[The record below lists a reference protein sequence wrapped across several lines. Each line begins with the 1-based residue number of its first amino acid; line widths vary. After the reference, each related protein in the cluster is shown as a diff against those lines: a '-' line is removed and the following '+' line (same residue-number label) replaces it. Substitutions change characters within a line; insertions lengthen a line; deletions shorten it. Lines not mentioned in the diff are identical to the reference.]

1 MTPDVL
7 EPDLE
12 LLRQE
17 YVLIQAWK
25 KTASYI
31 RYHNWYSDTL
41 ELDWTTINLPYF
53 LREITEYLESPDQW
67 ESHALRMVPA
77 PKSQRWHVSPQS
89 HKWEPKPGQG
99 TDVTPLRPLAYV
111 NLRDQVVATALMLCL
126 ANRVETKQGDP
137 TCSVRKSE
145 CRKRVISYG
154 NRLFCDT
161 VGGELYHRWGSTK
174 LYRSYF
180 QDYQGFVARPSLVM
194 DRITRESGKR
204 MFVVKSDL
212 SQFYDRVR
220 PCHLMSSL
228 QCIAQDS
235 REQEFFNFANR
246 VLDWRW
252 HRHDS
257 RDVES
262 YSKLNKIEGFNRI
275 SLPQGLVSAGFFA
288 NVVLLEFD
296 ERVRSSIGTEIE
308 TGVILEDAC
317 RYVDD
322 IQIVVTTDHDAET
335 CKAEIIS
342 WLQSILDA
350 KAYRLQLSGESKTT
364 ITESGDSEQPIVR
377 QSQRMRRIQSGV
389 SGGFDAVAGAEILD
403 AVQGMIRLQDVLR
416 HESIGGGW
424 EFSPVP
430 DVRGET
436 VWRFAAG
443 RFRTTYRSIRPL
455 FEASGSVD
463 QTDDEASNQI
473 VESKRISAADTQEI
487 LDENAREF
495 ALTLISRWV
504 EDPSNVRLLRIGF
517 DIWPDV
523 HVLRSVLELLRPLT
537 EKGGRRGG
545 PRRVAWYCLA
555 EILRAGATETGLVED
570 DECLP
575 RDLDI
580 CQYRDALRV
589 EAVRLARLSA
599 STIPWYL
606 RQQALL
612 FLAVFDAKS
621 APVVRV
627 GRSMETKRYRQAILF
642 LGEHAPSVATDEF
655 AILSI
660 LSRRAL
666 THAERSVELALR
678 GLTRARKEGIAIRDP
693 AFVRELG
700 EADRHFFDDLS
711 ARVRED
717 LCVSERDLDHDYRS
731 LADIVLTEESSIP
744 LRNELSILHFAAA
757 LLEKRQEWSDFEVIT
772 PGQVSLKLNYGDAD
786 IADVAGLRV
795 VRSRAASQGSLYR
808 PPDWCETDG
817 RWRFQL
823 GFLLRFILT
832 RAPDFT
838 NIVRPKYWKERV
850 AAYRPAKSHWY
861 QRIYGM
867 FSGHQAFGD
876 DWLPITGWMEQF
888 LLALLRWPGC
898 HSPKGFEWVDNGV
911 AAAEKNIRMRVKYLQ
926 EKVGKATGA
935 LLLPMII
942 RRPTTDASIRTLRAC
957 VVQTVVPTTDDI
969 DPSDLKLNKPGIRR
983 KHRNHL
989 SAALAA
995 VKRMLYL
1002 RRTHMQDQG
1011 RLDWLILPE
1020 LAVHPDDVVTH
1031 LVPFARAHKAL
1042 ILTGLTYEDLF
1053 PGRPLVNSAL
1063 WIIPERSYGLQ
1074 IRVRRQGKAHI
1085 APNEQHFNV
1094 GGFRPCQWLIGFPWS
1109 ECSEPMWLTAS
1120 VCYDATDLE
1129 LAADLRKESD
1139 VFVIPALNKDVK
1151 TFDQMALA
1159 LHYHM
1164 FQLVVVVNNGKYGGS
1179 NAYWPSEDAHKRQ
1192 IFHLHGQPQA
1202 SIGFFEIDDISRFL
1216 KRGLRTQRGWK
1227 YPPAG
1232 RRGV

>member
-1 MTPDVL
+1 MTPEVL

-41 ELDWTTINLPYF
+41 ELDWTTINLPHF

-99 TDVTPLRPLAYV
+99 ADVTPLRPLAHV

-137 TCSVRKSE
+137 TCSVSKSE
-145 CRKRVISYG
+145 CRKGVISYG

-161 VGGELYHRWGSTK
+161 VGGALHHRWGSTK

-180 QDYQGFVARPSLVM
+180 QDYQAFVARPSLVVEG
-194 DRITRESGKR
+194 IKRETGKPS
-204 MFVVKSDL
+204 FVVKSDL

-220 PCHLMSSL
+220 PHHLMTSL
-228 QCIAQDS
+228 QYLSRDS
-235 REQEFFNFANR
+235 REHEFFNFAKR

-252 HRHDS
+252 HPRDS
-257 RDVES
+257 RDVQS
-262 YSKLNKIEGFNRI
+262 YAQRNEINGFDRV

-288 NVVLLEFD
+288 NLVLLEFD
-296 ERVRSSIGTEIE
+296 ERVRNSIGTEID

-322 IQIVVTTDHDAET
+322 IQIVVTADHGADK
-335 CKAEIIS
+335 CKAVVIS
-342 WLQSILDA
+342 WLRGLLNTN
-350 KAYRLQLSGESKTT
+350 AYRLLLSESKTT
-364 ITESGDSEQPIVR
+364 IAEFGDSKQPIVR
-377 QSQRMRRIQSGV
+377 QSLQMKRIQSGV
-389 SGGFDAVAGAEILD
+389 SGGFDAVAGLEILD
-403 AVQGMIRLQDVLR
+403 AVQGLMRLQDVLR
-416 HESIGGGW
+416 HESIGGKW

-430 DVRGET
+430 DVKGET
-436 VWRFAAG
+436 VWRFSAG
-443 RFRTTYRSIRPL
+443 RFRITYRSIRPL
-455 FEASGSVD
+455 LEASGSVD
-463 QTDDEASNQI
+463 QTD
-473 VESKRISAADTQEI
+473 ESSSKVVQLERTADTQKV
-487 LDENAREF
+487 LDENARTF
-495 ALTLISRWV
+495 ALTLIDRWV

-517 DIWPDV
+517 DICPDV
-523 HVLRSVLELLRPLT
+523 KVLRSVLELLRPLT

-575 RDLDI
+575 ADLDL
-580 CQYRDALRV
+580 CQYRIALRD
-589 EAVRLARLSA
+589 EAVRLVQLPAA
-599 STIPWYL
+599 TIPWYL

-621 APVVRV
+621 APIVRV
-627 GRSMETKRYRQAILF
+627 GRSTETRHYRQAILF
-642 LGEHAPSVATDEF
+642 LREDAPSMTTDDF
-655 AILSI
+655 AILAI
-660 LSRRAL
+660 LSRRTL

-678 GLTRARKEGIAIRDP
+678 DLTRIRKEGIAIRDP

-700 EADRHFFDDLS
+700 ETGSHFFDDLS

-717 LCVSERDLDHDYRS
+717 ICVSERDMEHNYRS
-731 LADIVLTEESSIP
+731 LANIVLTKGPANP
-744 LRNELSILHFAAA
+744 LRNELSILRFADA
-757 LLEKRQEWSDFEVIT
+757 LLEELKVLSCFVIT
-772 PGQVSLKLNYGDAD
+772 PGQVCLKLDNGSD
-786 IADVAGLRV
+786 IADIEDLKVLA
-795 VRSRAASQGSLYR
+795 SRAASRGSLYL
-808 PPDWCETDG
+808 PPDWCEVHD

-832 RAPDFT
+832 GKPDFT
-838 NIVRPKYWKERV
+838 SIVRPRYWKDRI
-850 AAYRPAKSHWY
+850 ATYRPAKSHWY

-898 HSPKGFEWVDNGV
+898 HNPKGFEWVDNGV
-911 AAAEKNIRMRVKYLQ
+911 AAAQKNVRIRIKLLQ
-926 EKVGKATGA
+926 EKVGSATGT

-942 RRPTTDASIRTLRAC
+942 GRPTTDVSVRTLRAC

-969 DPSDLKLNKPGIRR
+969 DSSDLRLSRPDIRR
-983 KHRNHL
+983 RHRGHL

-995 VKRMLYL
+995 VNRMLHL
-1002 RRTHMQDQG
+1002 RRTHMQDDG
-1011 RLDWLILPE
+1011 LLDWLILPE
-1020 LAVHPDDVVTH
+1020 LAVHPSDVATH

-1063 WIIPERSYGLQ
+1063 WIIPERSTYGLQ

-1085 APNEQHFNV
+1085 APSEQHFNV

-1129 LAADLRKESD
+1129 LVADLRKESD

-1179 NAYWPSEDAHKRQ
+1179 NAYWPSDDAHRRQ

-1202 SIGFFEIDDISRFL
+1202 SVGFFEIDDISSFL
-1216 KRGLRTQRGWK
+1216 KRGLRTQPGWK

-1232 RRGV
+1232 RRGM